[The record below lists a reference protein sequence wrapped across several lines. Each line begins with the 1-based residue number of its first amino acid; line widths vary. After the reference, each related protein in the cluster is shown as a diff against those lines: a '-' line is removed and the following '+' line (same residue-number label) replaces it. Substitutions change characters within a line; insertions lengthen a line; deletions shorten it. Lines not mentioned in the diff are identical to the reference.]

1 MNKNLNIFY
10 KFLDIYKNERKFF
23 KIGSRDIHVNTFE
36 VKIYIDEH
44 LVNFLE
50 IIFINIMMIK
60 LELFF

>member
-10 KFLDIYKNERKFF
+10 KFLETYKNERKFF
-23 KIGSRDIHVNTFE
+23 KIGSDIHVNTLE
-36 VKIYIDEH
+36 VIMYIDEN
-44 LVNFLE
+44 LLNFLE